1 MNISIK
7 LCEHIRERIIPQY
20 VNFDKAHRIDHVEK
34 VIEESM
40 KLALHYEV
48 NSAMVYTIAAY
59 HDLGLCEGREF
70 HHIVSGKI
78 LFADETLWQWFTDDQ
93 MLQMK
98 EAIED
103 HRASNKQAPRS
114 IYGKIVAEADRIID
128 PEITL
133 RRTVQYGLSHYPE
146 MDKERQYERFRK
158 HLADKYAEGGYLKLW
173 IPQSDNAG
181 RLAELRQLITN
192 EERIRR
198 VFDQLFLFIDSSLAA
213 SPDFCLFEPLFDIT
227 ILHAGKISPFPIV

>member
-20 VNFDKAHRIDHVEK
+20 VNFDKAHRIDHVKK

-146 MDKERQYERFRK
+146 MDKEHQYERFRK

-198 VFDQLFLFIDSSLAA
+198 VFDQLYEEES
-213 SPDFCLFEPLFDIT
+213 
-227 ILHAGKISPFPIV
+227 ILPKIRNL

>member
-146 MDKERQYERFRK
+146 MDKEHQYERFRK

-173 IPQSDNAG
+173 TPQSDNAG

-198 VFDQLFLFIDSSLAA
+198 VFDQLYEEES
-213 SPDFCLFEPLFDIT
+213 
-227 ILHAGKISPFPIV
+227 ILPKIRNL

>member
-128 PEITL
+128 PEIIL

-146 MDKERQYERFRK
+146 MDKEHQYERFRK

-181 RLAELRQLITN
+181 RLAELRQLIIN

-198 VFDQLFLFIDSSLAA
+198 VFDQLYEEES
-213 SPDFCLFEPLFDIT
+213 
-227 ILHAGKISPFPIV
+227 ILPKIRNL

>member
-78 LFADETLWQWFTDDQ
+78 LIADETLWQWFTDDQ

-146 MDKERQYERFRK
+146 MDKEHQYERFRK

-198 VFDQLFLFIDSSLAA
+198 VFDQLYEEES
-213 SPDFCLFEPLFDIT
+213 
-227 ILHAGKISPFPIV
+227 ILPKIRNL

>member
-146 MDKERQYERFRK
+146 MDKEHQYERFRK

-198 VFDQLFLFIDSSLAA
+198 VFDQLYEEESIV
-213 SPDFCLFEPLFDIT
+213 P
-227 ILHAGKISPFPIV
+227 KIRNL

>member
-146 MDKERQYERFRK
+146 MDKEEQYARFRK

-198 VFDQLFLFIDSSLAA
+198 VFDQLYEEES
-213 SPDFCLFEPLFDIT
+213 
-227 ILHAGKISPFPIV
+227 ILPKIRNL

>member
-146 MDKERQYERFRK
+146 MDKEHQYERFRK

-198 VFDQLFLFIDSSLAA
+198 VFDQLYEDESIV
-213 SPDFCLFEPLFDIT
+213 P
-227 ILHAGKISPFPIV
+227 KIRNL

>member
-1 MNISIK
+1 MTHNIPTE
-7 LCEHIRERIIPQY
+7 LQRYVQERIIPQY
-20 VNFDKAHRIDHVEK
+20 AGFDKAHQIDHAEK
-34 VIEESM
+34 VIEESL

-48 NSAMVYTIAAY
+48 DSAMVYTVAAY

-78 LFADETLWQWFTDDQ
+78 LLADETLRQWFTDEQ

-103 HRASNKQAPRS
+103 HRASNRDAPRS

-128 PEITL
+128 PEVTL

-146 MDKERQYERFRK
+146 MDKEQQYERFRK
-158 HLADKYAEGGYLKLW
+158 HLADKYAEGGYLTLW

-181 RLAELRQLITN
+181 RLAELRQLIAD
-192 EERIRR
+192 EKKLCR
-198 VFDQLFLFIDSSLAA
+198 VFN
-213 SPDFCLFEPLFDIT
+213 
-227 ILHAGKISPFPIV
+227 KIYEEDNNTVL